1 MSDKKYS
8 IFSHQGGLGKSIA
21 ATAVAQAIKN
31 NHKDRELLVVTP
43 WPELWINLPFVHRVF
58 PLGATQYFYE
68 EFVRDKGS
76 LIFGNE
82 PYFTHT
88 HINMELPLVE
98 SWCKMY
104 QIDYNG
110 EQPMVRINSEQRRAI
125 RNFYEPIFEGKE
137 LLILHCCGGLY
148 TNQKTFCWQRD
159 MPLEVATKVAKHFQ
173 QKGMFVMQVT
183 RPVSYRI
190 PDVFVRHEQL
200 SQVELIGLLELSSK
214 RLLIDSSMQH
224 GSCALGLP
232 ATVLWNATNP
242 LLFGHKI
249 HTNIVAK
256 QKPHKPLPGA
266 FLFDYSF
273 DGSENEWPY
282 EEGDEK
288 DLYNIDQIISSLEAQ
303 TNTPKKGFGN

>member
-242 LLFGHKI
+242 RLFGHKI

-288 DLYNIDQIISSLEAQ
+288 DLYNIDQIIASLESQ
-303 TNTPKKGFGN
+303 KNEPSKGFG

>member
-1 MSDKKYS
+1 MSDKKYA

-31 NHKDRELLVVTP
+31 NHKDRELIVVTP
-43 WPELWINLPFVHRVF
+43 WPELWVSLPFVYRVF
-58 PLGATQYFYE
+58 QLGNTSYFYE

-104 QIDYNG
+104 QINYNG
-110 EQPMVRINSEQRRAI
+110 EQPVVRINSEQKKAI

-159 MPLEVATKVAKHFQ
+159 MPPEVATKVAKHFQ

-183 RPVSYRI
+183 RPVSYKI

-242 LLFGHKI
+242 RLFGHKI

-256 QKPHKPLPGA
+256 QKPHKPLPSA

-288 DLYNIDQIISSLEAQ
+288 DLYNIDEIIASLEAQ
-303 TNTPKKGFGN
+303 TNTPKKGFG

>member
-76 LIFGNE
+76 LIFANE
-82 PYFTHT
+82 PYFVSE
-88 HINMELPLVE
+88 HINMELPLIE
-98 SWCKMY
+98 SWCKLY
-104 QIDYNG
+104 QIKFTG
-110 EQPMVRINSEQRRAI
+110 EKPMIRINSEQKKSI
-125 RNFYEPIFEGKE
+125 RSFYEPMFEGKD
-137 LLILHCCGGLY
+137 LLILHTNGGLY
-148 TNQKTFCWQRD
+148 SNQKTYCWQRD
-159 MPLEVATKVAKHFQ
+159 MPFEIAEKVAKHFQ
-173 QKGMFVMQVT
+173 QKGMFVMQIT
-183 RPVSYRI
+183 RPTSPRV

-242 LLFGHKI
+242 RLFGHKI

-288 DLYNIDQIISSLEAQ
+288 DLYNIDQIIASLESQ
-303 TNTPKKGFGN
+303 KNEPSKGFG